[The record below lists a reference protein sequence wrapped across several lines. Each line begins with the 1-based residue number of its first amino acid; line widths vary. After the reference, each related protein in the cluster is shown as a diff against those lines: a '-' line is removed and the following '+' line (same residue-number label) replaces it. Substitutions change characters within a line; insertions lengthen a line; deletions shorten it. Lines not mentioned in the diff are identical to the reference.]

1 MGAAECAALKC
12 LIYLCKQHVNT
23 VSRGKANVAAMIYVL
38 QEDVSIGSFC
48 LVTCRMLI
56 CKEQVWSLM
65 LNAGKA
71 FSEAAA
77 KCAPIPPSQST
88 TCSFLYGFPN
98 WFLYLPL
105 LMGKY
110 YVNNLQSEE
119 AFLSL
124 QISVSAFS
132 GFLRRADQGYFN
144 LLLSKQGQ
152 SEHLLGYII
161 SF

>member
-71 FSEAAA
+71 FSEAVCC
-77 KCAPIPPSQST
+77 KMCSYT
-88 TCSFLYGFPN
+88 TLTEYNMQLFIWVSKLVPLFATAYG
-98 WFLYLPL
+98 
-105 LMGKY
+105 K
-110 YVNNLQSEE
+110 V
-119 AFLSL
+119 
-124 QISVSAFS
+124 
-132 GFLRRADQGYFN
+132 LR
-144 LLLSKQGQ
+144 K
-152 SEHLLGYII
+152 
-161 SF
+161 